1 MKKNLIIL
9 VVFFTTL
16 FSQNIEVKEQQLNN
30 LRNQIDQ
37 TQKNLEQTKK
47 RKSKAQKNRK
57 SFKNKINSNQ
67 KKIEEMRSSEEESKK
82 SISETNEAL
91 MQIEHRITNIEE
103 LCFKEFQKLMIL
115 ETQKKQRMDRRTD
128 CTILAEL
135 IHQTIDKYEEELDN
149 RYSLTKKKKRHEKAW
164 KDAQWTRIVTAKK
177 NRKYKRKMSDLDSQI
192 KKLSKQEKEFRNEKK
207 QLEQNSR
214 ELAELIANLKLNQE
228 EDTDFSYKF
237 SSTKLDWPIK
247 GKILRGYG
255 KHKNSNYNVSI
266 VNNGINIEAPIG
278 AEVKAVD
285 SGVVAFAERYGNSG
299 KLIIIDHQNGFHS
312 LYAHNSRLLVS
323 KGNKIKKN
331 QKIAL
336 AGNSGS
342 VEVSQLHFEIRKRG
356 KPVDPKLYL
365 K

>member
-1 MKKNLIIL
+1 MNKIIIYVFL
-9 VVFFTTL
+9 VATTL
-16 FSQNIEVKEQQLNN
+16 FAQNIELKEKQLNN
-30 LRNQIDQ
+30 LKSQINQ
-37 TQKNLEQTKK
+37 TQKNLEKTKK
-47 RKSKAQKNRK
+47 QKSKAQSNKKQYK
-57 SFKNKINSNQ
+57 SKISTNE
-67 KKIEEMRSSEEESKK
+67 KKIDEMRSSELKSKK
-82 SISETNEAL
+82 QLAQTNDKILAADFK
-91 MQIEHRITNIEE
+91 IANIEE
-103 LCFKEFQKLMIL
+103 LCFREFQKLMIL
-115 ETQKKQRMDRRTD
+115 ETQKKQRMDHRTD
-128 CTILAEL
+128 CTVLAEL
-135 IHQTIDKYEEELDN
+135 IHLTIDKYKEEVNN
-149 RYSLTKKKKRHEKAW
+149 RYSLSKQKKRHEKAW

-177 NRKYKRKMSDLDSQI
+177 NRKYKRKMTDLDNQI
-192 KKLSKQEKEFRNEKK
+192 KKLSKREKEYRNEKK

-237 SSTKLDWPIK
+237 SSAKLDWPLK
-247 GKILRGYG
+247 GKILRGFG

-266 VNNGINIEAPIG
+266 VNNGINIEAKAG
-278 AEVKAVD
+278 TEVKAVD

-336 AGNSGS
+336 AGDSGS
-342 VEVSQLHFEIRKRG
+342 VETAQLHFEIRKRG